1 MLNIF
6 RRFACAAVV
15 IAIAAL
21 QFSATDSAQAQGPN
35 PVLNDLLQQGVP
47 MPGNQ
52 FRKLRPP
59 SLADGLNAA
68 QQQLAV
74 EAVLAKKLGAQVGF
88 TDFTAKGISAPNVL
102 LVDDPVY
109 YGAATPGRTDHTVD
123 LWFVVYGKLA
133 TVTDPAFMKAQFSIS
148 SDDQIDTLKPEVL
161 KAHKLEPQK
170 FPGGGEYWAHGQF
183 KIFPSSLVVQLQA
196 TAHAV
201 ETSSP
206 ASGTLAVMIDQRFN
220 QDADFPNEWRPVVR
234 DPNGGIKMLPNGKP
248 ALGDPQLYV
257 SAGAYIKTTPLVGV
271 PGALFV
277 EYHLVYDEPQAWFN
291 GKDLLRSKLP
301 QKAPD
306 DVRDFRRKVE
316 KAEKKAA
323 GG

>member
-6 RRFACAAVV
+6 RRFVCAAIV
-15 IAIAAL
+15 IPLAAL
-21 QFSATDSAQAQGPN
+21 QFSAAGSASAQGPN
-35 PVLNDLLQQGVP
+35 PILNDLLQQGVP

-68 QQQLAV
+68 QQQQAV
-74 EAVLAKKLGAQVGF
+74 ETVLAKKLGAAVTFAQF
-88 TDFTAKGISAPNVL
+88 TEKGLNAPYIL
-102 LVDDPVY
+102 LIDDPAY
-109 YGAATPGRTDHTVD
+109 YGAAAPGRTDHTVD
-123 LWFVVYGKLA
+123 LWFVVYGQLA
-133 TVTDPAFMKAQFSIS
+133 TVTDPAFMKAQFNIS
-148 SDDQIDTLKPEVL
+148 SGDQIDTLKPEAL
-161 KAHKLEPQK
+161 KARKLEPQK

-183 KIFPSSLVVQLQA
+183 KIFPSDLVVQLRA

-201 ETSSP
+201 TTATA
-206 ASGTLAVMIDQRFN
+206 ASGTLAAMIDQRFN
-220 QDADFPNEWRPVVR
+220 TDTDFPNEWRPVLR
-234 DPNGGIKMLPNGKP
+234 DPNGGIQMLPNGKP
-248 ALGDPQLYV
+248 ALGNPQLYV
-257 SAGAYIKTTPLVGV
+257 SAGAYIKTTPLVGA

-291 GKDLLRSKLP
+291 GKNLLRSKLP

-306 DVRDFRRKVE
+306 DVRDFRRKVK
-316 KAEKKAA
+316 KAE